1 MKKILVFLLVLIAGN
16 AFAKNT
22 LVAIVNN
29 NPITLNSIK
38 NKLVN
43 VDSVHE
49 KIKIL
54 ESQIYISLQI
64 QKTEELNLKP
74 SEENVFEVLKDI
86 AKKNNISVDELLN
99 FENINFIKEEI
110 SEKLAILNLQ
120 RFVTKDLE
128 KPTKKILNECSVTN
142 FEQDQKQIKIA
153 QIIISE
159 IDSDSNNPEHKNVLI
174 KSFLNKLSEHISK
187 GASFE
192 AFAKLH
198 SQHPSYKDGGITE
211 WLTINNPTL
220 EMLDSLEK
228 NEVSDIYSTIYG
240 LAIAIK
246 IDEQFISSKLKEC
259 EEQIGF
265 ENAEKY
271 YSDWLNNLRDVAFVE
286 IYYDK
291 LI

>member
-1 MKKILVFLLVLIAGN
+1 MKNILVFLLVFIAGN

-38 NKLVN
+38 DQLVN
-43 VDSVHE
+43 VDSVQE

-54 ESQIYISLQI
+54 ESQIDIILQI

-74 SEENVFEVLKDI
+74 SEEDIFEVLKNI
-86 AKKNNISVDELLN
+86 AKNNNISVDELLN
-99 FENINFIKEEI
+99 FENIDSIKEEI

-120 RFVTKDLE
+120 RFVTQDLE
-128 KPTKKILNECSVTN
+128 RPTKKILSECSGPS

-159 IDSDSNNPEHKNVLI
+159 IDSDSNDPEHKNVLI

-198 SQHPSYKDGGITE
+198 SQHPSYKDDGITE

-220 EMLDSLEK
+220 EILDSLEK
-228 NEVSDIYSTIYG
+228 NEVSDIYPTVFG

-246 IDEQFISSKLKEC
+246 IDERFISSKLQEC
-259 EEQIGF
+259 EEQVVYK
-265 ENAEKY
+265 NA
-271 YSDWLNNLRDVAFVE
+271 E
-286 IYYDK
+286 IYYAKWLESLRGQAFIEIFYDK
-291 LI
+291 L

>member
-1 MKKILVFLLVLIAGN
+1 MKNILVFLLVFIAGN
-16 AFAKNT
+16 ALAKNT

-38 NKLVN
+38 NQLVN
-43 VDSVHE
+43 VDSVQE

-54 ESQIYISLQI
+54 ESQIDISLQI
-64 QKTEELNLKP
+64 QKTEEFNLKP
-74 SEENVFEVLKDI
+74 SEENVFEVLKEI

-99 FENINFIKEEI
+99 FENLNFIKEEI

-128 KPTKKILNECSVTN
+128 KPTKKILNECSGKN

-159 IDSDSNNPEHKNVLI
+159 IDSDSNDPEQKNVLI

-228 NEVSDIYSTIYG
+228 NEVSDIYPTVFG

-246 IDEQFISSKLKEC
+246 IDERFISSKLKEC
-259 EEQIGF
+259 EEQLIYQ
-265 ENAEKY
+265 NAEKY
-271 YSDWLNNLRDVAFVE
+271 YASWLQNLRDEAYIE

-291 LI
+291 L

>member
-54 ESQIYISLQI
+54 ESQIDISLQI

-99 FENINFIKEEI
+99 IENINSVKEEI

-120 RFVTKDLE
+120 RFVTKDLD
-128 KPTKKILNECSVTN
+128 KPTKKISSECSGPN
-142 FEQDQKQIKIA
+142 FKQNQKQIKVA

-159 IDSDSNNPEHKNVLI
+159 IDSDSNDPEHKNVLI

-192 AFAKLH
+192 DFAKLH
-198 SQHPSYKDGGITE
+198 SQHPSYKDGGVTK
-211 WLTINNPTL
+211 WLTVNNATL
-220 EMLDSLEK
+220 EMLDLLK
-228 NEVSDIYSTIYG
+228 FNEVSEIYSTAFG

-246 IDEQFISSKLKEC
+246 IDERFISSKLKEC
-259 EEQIGF
+259 EEQLIYQ
-265 ENAEKY
+265 NAEKY
-271 YSDWLNNLRDVAFVE
+271 YASWLQNLRDEAYIE

-291 LI
+291 L

>member
-1 MKKILVFLLVLIAGN
+1 MKNILVFLLVFIAGN

-38 NKLVN
+38 DQLVN
-43 VDSVHE
+43 VDSVQE

-54 ESQIYISLQI
+54 ESQIDIILQI

-74 SEENVFEVLKDI
+74 SEEDIFEVLKNI

-99 FENINFIKEEI
+99 FENINSIKEEI
-110 SEKLAILNLQ
+110 SEKLAILSLQ
-120 RFVTKDLE
+120 RFITKDIE
-128 KPTKKILNECSVTN
+128 KPTKNILNECSGTN

-159 IDSDSNNPEHKNVLI
+159 VDSDVKNLEQKNKLI
-174 KSFLNKLSEHISK
+174 TSFLSQLSDHISK

-198 SQHPSYKDGGITE
+198 SQHPSYKDGGVTE
-211 WLTINNPTL
+211 WLTISNPTL
-220 EMLDSLEK
+220 EMLDLLK
-228 NEVSDIYSTIYG
+228 FNEVSEIYSTTFG

-246 IDEQFISSKLKEC
+246 LDERFISSKLKKC
-259 EEQIGF
+259 EEQLIYK
-265 ENAEKY
+265 NAENFYAK
-271 YSDWLNNLRDVAFVE
+271 WLQNLRDEAYIE

-291 LI
+291 L

>member
-1 MKKILVFLLVLIAGN
+1 MKNILVFLLVFIAGN
-16 AFAKNT
+16 ALAKNT

-38 NKLVN
+38 NQLVN
-43 VDSVHE
+43 VDSVQE

-54 ESQIYISLQI
+54 ESQIDISLQI

-128 KPTKKILNECSVTN
+128 KPTKKILSECSGPS

-153 QIIISE
+153 QIIISK
-159 IDSDSNNPEHKNVLI
+159 IDSDSNDPEDKNVLI

-198 SQHPSYKDGGITE
+198 SQHPSYKDGGITK

-228 NEVSDIYSTIYG
+228 NEVSDIYPTVFG

-246 IDEQFISSKLKEC
+246 IDERFISSKLKEC
-259 EEQIGF
+259 EEQLIYQ
-265 ENAEKY
+265 NAEKY
-271 YSDWLNNLRDVAFVE
+271 YASWLQNLRDEAYIE

-291 LI
+291 L

>member
-1 MKKILVFLLVLIAGN
+1 MKNILVFLLVFVAGN

-38 NKLVN
+38 NQLVI
-43 VDSVHE
+43 VDSVQE

-54 ESQIYISLQI
+54 ESQVDIILQI

-99 FENINFIKEEI
+99 IENINSVKEEI

-120 RFVTKDLE
+120 RFVTKDLD
-128 KPTKKILNECSVTN
+128 KPTKKILSECSGPN
-142 FEQDQKQIKIA
+142 FKQNQKQIKVA

-159 IDSDSNNPEHKNVLI
+159 IDSDSNDPEHKNVLI

-192 AFAKLH
+192 DFAKLH
-198 SQHPSYKDGGITE
+198 SQHPSYKDGGVTK
-211 WLTINNPTL
+211 WLTVNNATL
-220 EMLDSLEK
+220 EMLDLLK
-228 NEVSDIYSTIYG
+228 FNEVSEIYSTAFG

-246 IDEQFISSKLKEC
+246 IDERFISSKLQEC
-259 EEQIGF
+259 EGQLIYQ
-265 ENAEKY
+265 NAEKY
-271 YSDWLNNLRDVAFVE
+271 YASWLQNLRDEAYIE

-291 LI
+291 L

>member
-1 MKKILVFLLVLIAGN
+1 MKNILVFLLVFIAGN
-16 AFAKNT
+16 ALAKNT

-38 NKLVN
+38 NQLVN
-43 VDSVHE
+43 VDSVQE

-54 ESQIYISLQI
+54 ESQIDISLQI
-64 QKTEELNLKP
+64 QKTEEFNLKP

-99 FENINFIKEEI
+99 FENINSIKEEI

-128 KPTKKILNECSVTN
+128 KPTKKILSECSRPSFV
-142 FEQDQKQIKIA
+142 QDQKQIKIA

-159 IDSDSNNPEHKNVLI
+159 IDSDSNDPEHKNALI

-198 SQHPSYKDGGITE
+198 SQHSSYKDGGITE

-228 NEVSDIYSTIYG
+228 NEVSDIYPTVFG

-246 IDEQFISSKLKEC
+246 IDERFISSKLKEC
-259 EEQIGF
+259 EEQLIYQ
-265 ENAEKY
+265 NAEKY
-271 YSDWLNNLRDVAFVE
+271 YASWLQNLRDEAYIE

-291 LI
+291 L

>member
-99 FENINFIKEEI
+99 FENINSIKEEI

-120 RFVTKDLE
+120 RFVTKDLK
-128 KPTKKILNECSVTN
+128 KPTKKILSECSGPS

-159 IDSDSNNPEHKNVLI
+159 IDSDSNDPEHKNVLI

-228 NEVSDIYSTIYG
+228 NEVSDIYPTVFG

-246 IDEQFISSKLKEC
+246 IDERFISSKLKEC
-259 EEQIGF
+259 EEQLIYQ
-265 ENAEKY
+265 NAEKY
-271 YSDWLNNLRDVAFVE
+271 YASWLQNLRDEAYIE

-291 LI
+291 L

>member
-1 MKKILVFLLVLIAGN
+1 MKNILVFLLVFIAGN
-16 AFAKNT
+16 ALAKNT

-38 NKLVN
+38 NQLVN
-43 VDSVHE
+43 VDSVQE

-54 ESQIYISLQI
+54 KSQIDISLQI
-64 QKTEELNLKP
+64 QKTEEFNLKP

-128 KPTKKILNECSVTN
+128 KPTKKILSECSGPS

-159 IDSDSNNPEHKNVLI
+159 IDSDSNDPEHKNVLI

-228 NEVSDIYSTIYG
+228 NEVSDIYPTVFG

-246 IDEQFISSKLKEC
+246 IDERFISSKLKEC
-259 EEQIGF
+259 EEQLIYQ
-265 ENAEKY
+265 NAEKY
-271 YSDWLNNLRDVAFVE
+271 YASWLQNLRDEAYIE

-291 LI
+291 L